1 MEGRLVNAHQRRIE
15 ESRGRFR
22 VLEGSRLVGEFV
34 EYSDAL
40 ECAGFPDLLVAA
52 RAALTSLPVL
62 SGSVRVP
69 LRQILSTGIN
79 GVGHR
84 G

>member
-1 MEGRLVNAHQRRIE
+1 MEGRLCHTHQRRIE

-34 EYSDAL
+34 EYADAL
-40 ECAGFPDLLVAA
+40 ECAGFPALLVAA
-52 RAALTSLPVL
+52 RAALTTLPVL
-62 SGSVRVP
+62 SGTMRVP
-69 LRQILSTGIN
+69 LRKIISAGIE